1 MSLFKGLS
9 GKLLV
14 LAGVPVLGLVIASV
28 ISIQGVGSLDREINS
43 LSQKRIPITRMLGE
57 LRTHTNAAGRLMW
70 QALVTKDGE
79 ERTRVSALIH
89 QRFVALNNVQSELTA
104 LGLVPANQENLRK
117 FSELWTPLQSEY
129 EALLRQSDAGTEGLL
144 DGMSGTIG
152 KSNAL
157 TEILLDMGKVMDA
170 ANARSTEAAQT
181 LAMNVRRILIIL
193 GVVFSLV
200 ALSIA
205 GFLSR
210 NLNRTFAQLSESL
223 SLSGTNLFTASS
235 EMSKASMS
243 LSSSS
248 VQGAASL
255 EETVASIE
263 EINSQVTLNSDRA
276 NQAQALSLQARKS
289 SASGEEQ
296 LSDLLNSINEIERS
310 SRQIQDIIGIIDD
323 ISFQTNLLAL
333 NAAVEAARA
342 GEQGKG
348 FAVVAEAVR
357 TLSQKSANSARE
369 INQLISESAQKTEK
383 GVRLASASHQAMH
396 EVIVNIEKL
405 TTLNTEIAAASREQ
419 AVGLQQISVAT
430 SQLDTATQS
439 NAAVAE
445 ETSASA
451 EELSAQSRELHK
463 LVDQF
468 VEVVRGP
475 QEKKA
480 A

>member
-1 MSLFKGLS
+1 
-9 GKLLV
+9 
-14 LAGVPVLGLVIASV
+14 
-28 ISIQGVGSLDREINS
+28 
-43 LSQKRIPITRMLGE
+43 
-57 LRTHTNAAGRLMW
+57 MW
-70 QALVTKDGE
+70 QVLVTKDAG

-89 QRFVALNNVQSELTA
+89 QRFESLNKVQSELMA
-104 LGLVPANQENLRK
+104 VGLVPANRENLRK
-117 FSELWTPLQSEY
+117 FSELWTPLQAEY
-129 EALLRQSDAGTEGLL
+129 ESLLRLSGEGTEGLL
-144 DGMSGTIG
+144 DRMSGTIG
-152 KSNAL
+152 KSNTL

-181 LAMNVRRILIIL
+181 LAMNIRRILIIL
-193 GVVFSLV
+193 GGVFSLV

-205 GFLSR
+205 VFLSR

-276 NQAQALSLQARKS
+276 SQAQALSLQARKS
-289 SASGEEQ
+289 SATGEEQ

-383 GVRLASASHQAMH
+383 GVRLASASHQAMY

-405 TTLNTEIAAASREQ
+405 TALNTEIAAASREQ

-468 VEVVRGP
+468 VAVVRGP
-475 QEKKA
+475 QAKKA